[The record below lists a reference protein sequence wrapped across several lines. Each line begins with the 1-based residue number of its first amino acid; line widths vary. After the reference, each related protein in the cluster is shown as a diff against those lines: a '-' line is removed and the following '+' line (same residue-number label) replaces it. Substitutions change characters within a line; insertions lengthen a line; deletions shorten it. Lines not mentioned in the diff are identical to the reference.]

1 MQLDEIVP
9 WGRSLAE
16 YQAMFNLTPDDLS
29 KHILGCGDGPASF
42 NAELNQQGGN
52 VVSVDPL
59 YQFSQQQIHQRILEV
74 APQIIAEVSEN
85 QDDFVW
91 QHIRSPLALRALR
104 LHAMDFFLDDYELGQ
119 KTGRYLNQ
127 QLPKLELNDLQF
139 ELALCSHFLFLYS
152 DHLSLEFHQHA
163 LFELA
168 RVAKEVRIYPLV
180 TLSNQNSPYL
190 DPCMKAL
197 IKAGFAVTLEQ
208 SQYEFQRGATEM
220 LTIKALT

>member
-1 MQLDEIVP
+1 MP
-9 WGRSLAE
+9 W
-16 YQAMFNLTPDDLS
+16 
-29 KHILGCGDGPASF
+29 I
-42 NAELNQQGGN
+42 
-52 VVSVDPL
+52 
-59 YQFSQQQIHQRILEV
+59 
-74 APQIIAEVSEN
+74 
-85 QDDFVW
+85 
-91 QHIRSPLALRALR
+91 
-104 LHAMDFFLDDYELGQ
+104 FFLDDYELGQ

-190 DPCMKAL
+190 DACMKAL